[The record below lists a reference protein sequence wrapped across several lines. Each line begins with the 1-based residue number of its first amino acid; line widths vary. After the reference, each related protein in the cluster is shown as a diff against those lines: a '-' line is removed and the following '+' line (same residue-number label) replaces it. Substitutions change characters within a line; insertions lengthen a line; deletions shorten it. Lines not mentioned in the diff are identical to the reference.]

1 MDRTTQQYDDFP
13 PLVIDLDGTLI
24 RSDLLI
30 ESFFVLMA
38 SKPFAALKSLG
49 SLGIGKAALKAR
61 IADNAV
67 IDLHTLPMNET
78 LLDLIRVERKNG
90 RKVFL
95 ASASN
100 RLYVEALA
108 DHLGIFDG
116 VFYSDGERNLSGRT
130 KAQILVEAFGRGGF
144 DYAGNSCADIPVW
157 ECARAILVVNA
168 SKSLFDRVKRRFSDR
183 DVTYLSPTNQSIRQ
197 YLHALRAHQWAKNV
211 LIFIPLFAAHQ
222 FNLHSFILGILAF
235 CSFCFCASSVY
246 ILNDLIDLRADR
258 LHHSKRHRP
267 FASGEIPMLHGLIL
281 QPLLLLAA
289 GGVALALPWRFSIV
303 LVGYYALTLGYS
315 LSLKRFAVIDLMSL
329 SCLYCARIVAGS
341 EAATV
346 PLTPWLIAFSIFLF
360 FSLATVKRMTELL
373 KNIDRKQGN
382 PLGRGYHLT
391 DVAVL
396 QVMAAASGYIAV
408 LVLAL
413 YINSSKVHA
422 LYTSPEY
429 LWGTCLILLVWISQV
444 LLLTHRGQMHDDPVV
459 FAIKDRFSQIAF
471 VLVIFIFIISI

>member
-197 YLHALRAHQWAKNV
+197 YLHARRSIRSFRIYTLEAQKQKLQKAK
-211 LIFIPLFAAHQ
+211 IPKIKL
-222 FNLHSFILGILAF
+222 
-235 CSFCFCASSVY
+235 CR
-246 ILNDLIDLRADR
+246 LN
-258 LHHSKRHRP
+258 
-267 FASGEIPMLHGLIL
+267 
-281 QPLLLLAA
+281 
-289 GGVALALPWRFSIV
+289 
-303 LVGYYALTLGYS
+303 
-315 LSLKRFAVIDLMSL
+315 
-329 SCLYCARIVAGS
+329 
-341 EAATV
+341 
-346 PLTPWLIAFSIFLF
+346 
-360 FSLATVKRMTELL
+360 
-373 KNIDRKQGN
+373 
-382 PLGRGYHLT
+382 
-391 DVAVL
+391 
-396 QVMAAASGYIAV
+396 
-408 LVLAL
+408 
-413 YINSSKVHA
+413 
-422 LYTSPEY
+422 
-429 LWGTCLILLVWISQV
+429 
-444 LLLTHRGQMHDDPVV
+444 
-459 FAIKDRFSQIAF
+459 
-471 VLVIFIFIISI
+471 